1 MRVQRDR
8 GAMGA
13 LPFERDRLRVAR
25 ELVGLS
31 QNQLASRVGL
41 SPAAISQFESGAA
54 RPTEESLLQLAG
66 VLQVPIGFF
75 GQPITETH
83 EGFFRSLRR
92 SSVADRRRARSIA
105 HVAHDLARAA
115 TDSGQFPE
123 SAVPR
128 ILPTGLNADRREI
141 EEIAHQV
148 RRLWNV
154 PDGPIDDVVSLLESH
169 GVVVIR
175 LPLGSADVDAFSL
188 PFDDHPVVVLGS
200 DKGDRARSRFDCAHE
215 LAHLVM
221 HGEIIWGI
229 KEVEEQAHQFAAAF
243 LMPAEEIYDEL
254 PATVDW
260 QKLFALK
267 QHWQVSLAALLM
279 RAKRLGRMSDA
290 TYLTAVKAASAR
302 GWRRQEPVPLGPPEQ
317 PTLLLKFLE
326 ETDLPILSLLPESI
340 VESIVR
346 ASSVA

>member
-1 MRVQRDR
+1 
-8 GAMGA
+8 MGA
-13 LPFERDRLRVAR
+13 LRFERERLRVAR

-41 SPAAISQFESGAA
+41 TPAAISQFESGAA
-54 RPTEESLLQLAG
+54 RPAEESLLQLAAA
-66 VLQVPIGFF
+66 LQVPVNFF

-92 SSVADRRRARSIA
+92 SSVSDRRRARSIA
-105 HVAHDLARAA
+105 HVAHDLALAA
-115 TDSGQFPE
+115 AAAGQFPR
-123 SAVPR
+123 SAIPR
-128 ILPTGLNADRREI
+128 IHPSGLHADTQEI
-141 EEIAHQV
+141 EHIAQQV

-154 PDGPIDDVVSLLESH
+154 PDGPIEDVVSLLENH

-188 PFDDHPVVVLGS
+188 PFVDHPVVVLGS
-200 DKGDRARSRFDCAHE
+200 DKDDRARSRFDCAHE

-221 HGEIIWGI
+221 HGEIIWGV
-229 KEVEEQAHQFAAAF
+229 KEVEDQAHQFAAAF
-243 LMPAEEIYDEL
+243 LMPAEQIYDDL

-260 QKLFALK
+260 QKLFTLK
-267 QHWQVSLAALLM
+267 LHWQTSLAALLM

-302 GWRRQEPVPLGPPEQ
+302 GWRRREPVPLGPPEQ

-326 ETDLPILSLLPESI
+326 KTNLPVRSFLPESI
-340 VESIVR
+340 VDSIVT